1 MSISRHAGNLS
12 RATVVSP
19 ETMYDT
25 VMELGIVPFF
35 ENVVPGFSIEER
47 TPPQFWFDGDGA
59 ALGP

>member
-1 MSISRHAGNLS
+1 MVFHKYFIIFVLDMSIGHHAGNTG

-35 ENVVPGFSIEER
+35 YYM
-47 TPPQFWFDGDGA
+47 
-59 ALGP
+59 